1 LRRTI
6 LQSTLLF
13 LIDALTLIVI
23 RLAGFI
29 YT

>member
-13 LIDALTLIVI
+13 FTDALTFMILVCLLSKI
-23 RLAGFI
+23 
-29 YT
+29 